1 MIGIEFEKENIY
13 DRFLN
18 ELLDGVNL
26 EQYKLIVIENEVMT
40 SNIQNR
46 FLNNHEILNLINDRD
61 KSDYYI
67 TFLNL
72 QIFSK
77 GEKNVEIRN
86 YQDFFD
92 SSCEFVLLISDSV
105 YVEMYFKN
113 NIIREIVLNN
123 LKIMGV
129 SYNIKTKENDCRYIM
144 SVV

>member
-46 FLNNHEILNLINDRD
+46 FLNNHEILNLINDSD

-92 SSCEFVLLISDSV
+92 SSCEFVLLISDCV

-123 LKIMGV
+123 LKIMGI
-129 SYNIKTKENDCRYIM
+129 SYNIKTKENDCRYNM